1 MEGNARYVAG
11 KLTEPNVQA
20 RIAASSKGQH
30 PMAVILSCLD
40 SMVPVGQVFA
50 PGRSSE
56 TARLAMPSRCLEF
69 QMRRPIPSSAC
80 NSPSSR
86 TIDQLRLAL
95 LLPPRP
101 PARVGVLTKG
111 KFLPVHRG
119 RLRNALSP
127 PLSPGLFL
135 H

>member
-50 PGRSSE
+50 PDG
-56 TARLAMPSRCLEF
+56 AVK
-69 QMRRPIPSSAC
+69 
-80 NSPSSR
+80 
-86 TIDQLRLAL
+86 L
-95 LLPPRP
+95 LD
-101 PARVGVLTKG
+101 
-111 KFLPVHRG
+111 
-119 RLRNALSP
+119 
-127 PLSPGLFL
+127 
-135 H
+135 